1 MRHPHGRWAI
11 LSSLVLVLAL
21 AVPGAASGQRSQPE
35 PAAEPEPPT
44 YPLTLVTGDEL
55 VVERLADG
63 RQAITVDPA
72 ARTEAV
78 SFETVESGGQTYVF
92 PSDAAPLVP
101 EVLDRELFNVTRL
114 IADGYADGVPV
125 IVDYEGPA
133 ARAPRAPRAGMAA
146 TATLESIG
154 AVAAT
159 IDDGQW
165 WQEFQAEITSA
176 RAEHVATTAGSLP
189 GIEKVWLDAR
199 VEAALEDSVPQIG
212 APAAWAAGFDGTGTT
227 VAVLDT
233 GIDTAH
239 PDLAGTVVAS
249 RGCTD
254 EGTTTDGHGHG
265 THVASTIAG
274 TGAASGG
281 LRTGVA
287 PGAVLLNGKA
297 LNNAGFGLTS
307 WIISCMEWAVAEGAD
322 VVSMSLGGDPTD
334 GTDPLSQAVDELT
347 ESSGTLFAIAAGND
361 GRDNYISAPGAASS
375 AITVGAVSKQDVL
388 ASFSNRGP
396 RRGDF
401 ALKPDITG
409 PGVGIIAARA
419 AGTSLGSPVDEH
431 YTALSGTSMATPHVA
446 GAAAV
451 LKQQHATWTADQ
463 LKAALVSSADPSA
476 EYSVYEQGGGRV
488 DIGEAVS
495 QPVYA
500 TPAPL
505 DLGYFLWPHEGDPV
519 TRTVTYANES
529 DADVDLDLDLDLRE
543 VESGDQPPAGMVT
556 LSDTEV
562 TVPAHGSVSV
572 MVTVD
577 TRLGDYGFYSG
588 YLTAA
593 STSGPELTTPVGL
606 YKEDQRYTLTVEAIA
621 RDGDPA
627 EGRSY
632 VDVLNVDDIESFNVF
647 SQNFIQGSISLR
659 VPPGTY
665 SVMGSLYTC
674 PGGPETDPTE
684 VALVG
689 DPEVEVTGD
698 TQVTL
703 DARSANPV
711 NLAIETHDAV
721 PATDQPRSGMGYM
734 RRDANGVA
742 GSHTLTTPARWA
754 RYAAPTEPV
763 NQGGFEFNHRLILL
777 PAPSHTGD
785 EFLFDAEYVEPD
797 VIPPDLDYVVDH
809 AALQQEFAHVDN
821 HVHANDEPASYLEL
835 RHHWRP
841 YQTGS
846 LEIGRHFP
854 GPVVRT
860 DFVRATDSRWGL
872 RVLATERLGG
882 SSVGRMFGPDV
893 VYEPG
898 EQVTTSW
905 YRPPFHPTFRDGIV
919 EGQAYLP
926 SVRDGDVLDLSLYG
940 FSDSEVGHSSL
951 EFYFRGLDTAFRLYQ
966 DSELVGTD
974 IRGRGDFEIDP
985 GPHELRLEFDT
996 DSTSDHDWA
1005 QRSTSTRTA
1014 WTVHSP
1020 GTADQAPEVL
1030 PLLHVDYDIP
1040 LDLTNRLT
1048 KPGVSWLDLH
1058 VRHQVGADAA
1068 AVADTRV
1075 WFSTDDGQTWQE
1087 SRIVQ
1092 DRGDGHY
1099 RALFLRLPRWDDEV
1113 SIKVAAWDGDGNRI
1127 EQEIIRAFR
1136 AGE

>member
-1 MRHPHGRWAI
+1 MRHPRGRWAI
-11 LSSLVLVLAL
+11 PSSLVLVLAL
-21 AVPGAASGQRSQPE
+21 AVPGAASGQQSQL
-35 PAAEPEPPT
+35 PAPDPVSPT
-44 YPLTLVTGDEL
+44 STLTLVTGDEL
-55 VVERLADG
+55 VVEQLADG
-63 RQAITVDPA
+63 RQAVTVDPA
-72 ARTEAV
+72 ARTGPV
-78 SFETVESGGQTYVF
+78 SFDTIESAGQTYVF

-114 IADGYADGVPV
+114 VADGYADGVPV
-125 IVDYEGPA
+125 IVDYEGSVV
-133 ARAPRAPRAGMAA
+133 RAPRATGAGMTA

-159 IDDGQW
+159 IHDGQW
-165 WQEFQAEITSA
+165 WRALQAEATSA
-176 RAEHVATTAGSLP
+176 GADHAATTAGSLP

-212 APAAWAAGFDGTGTT
+212 APAAWAAGYDGTGTT

-249 RGCTD
+249 QGCTND
-254 EGTTTDGHGHG
+254 GTTTDGHGHG
-265 THVASTIAG
+265 THVAATVAG
-274 TGAASGG
+274 SGAASDG

-287 PGAVLLNGKA
+287 PGAALLNGKA
-297 LNNAGFGLTS
+297 LNNSGFGLTS
-307 WIISCMEWAVAEGAD
+307 WIIACMEWAVAEGAD
-322 VVSMSLGGDPTD
+322 VVNMSLGGAPTD
-334 GTDPLSQAVDELT
+334 GTDPLSQAVDQLT

-375 AITVGAVSKQDVL
+375 AITVGAVNKQDVL
-388 ASFSNRGP
+388 ARFSNRGP

-419 AGTSLGSPVDEH
+419 AGTSQGDPVDEH

-446 GAAAV
+446 GAAAI

-463 LKAALVSSADPSA
+463 LKPALVSSADPSA

-519 TRTVTYANES
+519 PRTVTYANES
-529 DADVDLDLDLDLRE
+529 DADVDLDLDLDIRE
-543 VESGDQPPAGMVT
+543 VESGAQPPAGMVT

-562 TVPAHGSVSV
+562 TVPAQGSTTVT
-572 MVTVD
+572 VTVD

-593 STSGPELTTPVGL
+593 SASGPELTTPVGF
-606 YKEDQRYTLTVEAIA
+606 YKEDQRYTLTVEAFA

-647 SQNFIQGSISLR
+647 RQDFIQGSISLR

-665 SVMGSLYTC
+665 SVMGSLYTF

-689 DPEVEVTGD
+689 EPEVEVTAD
-698 TQVTL
+698 TRVTL
-703 DARSANPV
+703 DARDANPV
-711 NLAIETHDAV
+711 NLTIETHDAV
-721 PATDQPRSGMGYM
+721 PATDQPRSSIAYM

-763 NQGGFEFNHRLILL
+763 SQGEFEFNHRLVLL

-785 EFLFDAEYVEPD
+785 EFLFDVEYVEPD

-821 HVHANDEPASYLEL
+821 HIHANGETASYVEL

-841 YQTGS
+841 YQSGS
-846 LEIGRHFP
+846 VEIGRHFP

-860 DFVRATDSRWGL
+860 DYIRATDSRWGL
-872 RVLATERLGG
+872 RLLATERLNG
-882 SSVGRMFGPDV
+882 SSVGRMFDPNV

-898 EQVTTSW
+898 ERRTVNW
-905 YRPPFHPTFRDGIV
+905 YRHPFHPTFRDGIV
-919 EGQAYLP
+919 DGQAYLP
-926 SVRDGDVLDLSLYG
+926 SVRDGDVLDLWLYG

-966 DSELVGTD
+966 DGELVGIAT
-974 IRGRGDFEIDP
+974 RGRGDFEIDP

-996 DSTSDHDWA
+996 DSTSDYDWA

-1020 GTADQAPEVL
+1020 GTAGQEPEVL
-1030 PLLHVDYDIP
+1030 PLLHVDYDLP

-1048 KPGVSWLDLH
+1048 KPGASWLDLH

-1068 AVADTRV
+1068 AVADPRV
-1075 WFSTDDGQTWQE
+1075 WFSTDDGQTWRE
-1087 SRIVQ
+1087 SWVVEDQ
-1092 DRGDGHY
+1092 GGGHY
-1099 RALFLRLPRWDDEV
+1099 RALFLRLPQSEDEV

-1127 EQEIIRAFR
+1127 EQEIMRAF
-1136 AGE
+1136 GTGD